1 MKKLLVSAILSG
13 IPILSAYALSP
24 KSLEI
29 QYNYERL
36 TPHSIYGEW
45 NSIDMMLY
53 GNGGEEWTPFI
64 GGSFINRQIEGSA
77 ALGVLGSYKDWTK
90 WLYTYSSVSFGSKSE
105 YLPKYRLDHEF
116 NFKLGPEQQYVL
128 TAAGTYI
135 KYWDVH
141 KDIVLSLG
149 GTIYYKKFIGTF
161 RYFHNISKPGN
172 VRSTSYL
179 ISLEYGAE
187 KDQWTYL
194 NISWGKQ
201 AYLATYLSNPE
212 EVRENSF
219 IIGIG
224 HRHWLNKNFGLI
236 GELEYMR
243 LEDSYNKYRISTGIF
258 IDF

>member
-1 MKKLLVSAILSG
+1 MKKIVFTTALLGITAINS
-13 IPILSAYALSP
+13 YALSP
-24 KSLEI
+24 KSFEV

-36 TPHSIYGEW
+36 DPYSEYGEW

-53 GNGGEEWTPFI
+53 GKEGETWTPFV
-64 GGSFINRQIEGSA
+64 GGSVIDRKIEGSA
-77 ALGVLGSYKDWTK
+77 ALGVLGTYKDWTD
-90 WLYTYSSVSFGSKSE
+90 WLYTYSSISFGTNSE

-149 GTIYYKKFIGTF
+149 GSIYYGKFIGTF
-161 RYFHNISKPGN
+161 RYFHNISKPGS

-194 NISWGKQ
+194 NVSWGKQ
-201 AYLATYLSNPE
+201 AYLATNLSNPE
-212 EVRENSF
+212 EVRENST

-224 HRHWLNKNFGLI
+224 HRHWLNDTFGLI

-243 LEDSYNKYRISTGIF
+243 LEDSYNKYRISGGF
-258 IDF
+258 FMDF

>member
-1 MKKLLVSAILSG
+1 MKKIVFSTALLG
-13 IPILSAYALSP
+13 IVTINSYALSP
-24 KSLEI
+24 KSFEV

-36 TPHSIYGEW
+36 DPYSDYGEW

-53 GNGGEEWTPFI
+53 GKEGETWTPFV
-64 GGSFINRQIEGSA
+64 GGSVIDRKIEGSA
-77 ALGVLGSYKDWTK
+77 ALGVLGTYKDWTD
-90 WLYTYSSVSFGSKSE
+90 WLYTYSSISFGTNSE

-149 GTIYYKKFIGTF
+149 GSIYYGKFIGTF
-161 RYFHNISKPGN
+161 RYFHNISKPGD

-187 KDQWTYL
+187 KNQWTYL
-194 NISWGKQ
+194 NVSWGKQ
-201 AYLATYLSNPE
+201 AYLATNLSNPE
-212 EVRENSF
+212 EVRENST

-224 HRHWLNKNFGLI
+224 HRHWLNNTFGLI

-243 LEDSYNKYRISTGIF
+243 LEDSYNKYRISGGVF